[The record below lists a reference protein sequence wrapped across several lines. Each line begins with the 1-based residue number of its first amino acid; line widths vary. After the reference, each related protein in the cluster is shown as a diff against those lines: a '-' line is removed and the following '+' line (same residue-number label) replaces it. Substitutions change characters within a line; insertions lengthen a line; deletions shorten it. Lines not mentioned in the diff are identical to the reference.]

1 MRKTDCYGQAQ
12 FIVMSSFIDRLLTEK
27 QELDE
32 RREKLVAFLESEKVK
47 EIEPLQISLLN
58 VQSQAMLTYSQVL
71 TERIA
76 WLKQPA

>member
-1 MRKTDCYGQAQ
+1 
-12 FIVMSSFIDRLLTEK
+12 MSSFIDRLLTEK

-32 RREKLVAFLESEKVK
+32 RREKLVAFLESEKVNS
-47 EIEPLQISLLN
+47 IEPLQVSLLN

-76 WLKQPA
+76 WLKQQQAA